1 MQGREV
7 LVAARGESTEVLAM
21 ARAGAGR
28 YRRPSFDG
36 ARPAGPDT
44 APLFAKG
51 IFQSPA

>member
-21 ARAGAGR
+21 ARTGAGHHG
-28 YRRPSFDG
+28 RPSFDG
-36 ARPAGPDT
+36 AQPAGPDT

-51 IFQSPA
+51 IFQPPA